1 MSNPSLL
8 ARPGRMIVIAD
19 ALWKSDVLPK
29 DDVDV
34 PRDQLPDPD
43 ADSLPTTGRP
53 QEALADIE
61 RRWPDL
67 ALARIHLDSKPVPK

>member
-8 ARPGRMIVIAD
+8 ARPGRMVVIAD
-19 ALWKSDVLPK
+19 NLWKSDVLPH

-43 ADSLPTTGRP
+43 TDSLPTTGRP
-53 QEALADIE
+53 QEALVDIE

-67 ALARIHLDSKPVPK
+67 GLGRIRLDSKPLTK